1 MKANDVMVTNVITV
15 SPDASIEDVAHL
27 LLAHRISAVP
37 VVGQRGE
44 LVGIISEGDLI
55 RRAELGTER
64 QRSWWLEML
73 AGRGKEALAAE
84 YVKSHASKVADLM
97 TREVITAT
105 PDAPL
110 RDIAALLEKNRIKRV
125 PIVADGRLVG
135 IVSRANLVQAL
146 ATLRKDVE
154 HRSASDSIIRD
165 KIMAQFNSEPWSKFS
180 TLNATVQN
188 GTVELWG
195 IVDTEAEKQAA
206 RVAAETV
213 AGVDAVE
220 DNVVVQRMVF
230 GS

>member
-15 SPDASIEDVAHL
+15 GLDASIEDVAHL
-27 LLAHRISAVP
+27 LLTHRISAVP

-55 RRAELGTER
+55 RRAELGTHPR
-64 QRSWWLEML
+64 RSWWLEML

-84 YVKSHASKVADLM
+84 YVKSHAGKVADLM
-97 TREVITAT
+97 TQEVITAT
-105 PDAPL
+105 PDTPL

-125 PIVADGRLVG
+125 PIVANGKVVG

-154 HRSASDSIIRD
+154 PGSMTDSIVRD
-165 KIMAQFNSEPWSKFS
+165 KILAQFNLEPWSKFS
-180 TLNATVQN
+180 TLNVTVQN

-206 RVAAETV
+206 RVAAEMV
-213 AGVDAVE
+213 AGADAVE